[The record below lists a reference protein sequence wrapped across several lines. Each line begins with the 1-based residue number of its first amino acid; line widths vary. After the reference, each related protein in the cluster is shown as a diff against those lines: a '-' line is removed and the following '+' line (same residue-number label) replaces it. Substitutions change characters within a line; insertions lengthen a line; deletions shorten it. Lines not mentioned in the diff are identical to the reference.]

1 MRKNRRG
8 PRQSNPASLAD
19 LDPDAFEMMDDV
31 LTDFSVDEL
40 REFLEADLIDVPVDP
55 EFKERLRRQ
64 LWDPRREP
72 GHESRQQ
79 PRAEATP
86 PLIARARPRGK
97 RP

>member
-64 LWDPRREP
+64 LWDLV
-72 GHESRQQ
+72 ESR
-79 PRAEATP
+79 ATNP
-86 PLIARARPRGK
+86 ASNRGPKRRPH
-97 RP
+97 

>member
-1 MRKNRRG
+1 MGGVVKRKNRRE

-64 LWDPRREP
+64 LWELV
-72 GHESRQQ
+72 ESRAKNPTSNRGPKRQ
-79 PRAEATP
+79 PS
-86 PLIARARPRGK
+86 
-97 RP
+97 

>member
-1 MRKNRRG
+1 MKRKNRRG

-31 LTDFSVDEL
+31 LADFSVDEL

-64 LWDPRREP
+64 LWDLV
-72 GHESRQQ
+72 ESR
-79 PRAEATP
+79 ATNP
-86 PLIARARPRGK
+86 ASNRGPKRRPH
-97 RP
+97 

>member
-1 MRKNRRG
+1 MKRKNRRG

-64 LWDPRREP
+64 LWDLV
-72 GHESRQQ
+72 ESR
-79 PRAEATP
+79 ATNP
-86 PLIARARPRGK
+86 ASNRGPKRRPH
-97 RP
+97 